1 MLRLSTCLAA
11 VLGALLLSV
20 GAFQP
25 SSAQAPAAATFVMTG
40 ARVID
45 GTGRAPFEN
54 ATLLVQD
61 GRVGAVGGPGAVAI
75 PAGATRIDVSGK
87 TIVPGFI
94 NAHGHL
100 SNGDETLPPRVRIL
114 QQLGLFARYGVTT
127 VYTMGGYGDRA
138 REIVQVRD
146 ERHPS
151 AADGARVYVSATV
164 VSNSV
169 EEARQSVDSAVAM
182 KVDFIKT
189 RMNRNQMNDMATA
202 YKRAK
207 DMEPEV
213 YRAVIEQAHK
223 HGLRVL
229 AHVYM
234 LDDAKGLVGA
244 GLDVVGHAVRDQ
256 DVDEAFISDLKRR
269 NVGYIATMARDLAE
283 FEYETTP
290 AYFADPF
297 FLRGLPF
304 IRKDM
309 DELMNPAAQE
319 KVRTGRLAVVIK
331 KALQQNMRNLKLLSE
346 AGVAIAMGTDSG
358 TGVGQWAGYSE
369 HVELELMTR
378 AGLTP
383 MQALVSATGGA
394 ARVTKLDQHLG
405 TLQPGKW
412 ADFIVLAANPL
423 TDIRHTRKI
432 DSVWIGGRRLQPT
445 GTSRAAASGR

>member
-1 MLRLSTCLAA
+1 MIRSSTRLAA
-11 VLGALLLSV
+11 VAGTLLILQAF
-20 GAFQP
+20 AFQP
-25 SSAQAPAAATFVMTG
+25 SFAQTPPVTTVVLTG

-45 GTGRAPFEN
+45 GTGRAPLEN
-54 ATLLVQD
+54 ATLLIRN
-61 GRVGAVGGPGAVAI
+61 GRVEAIGAPAGVAI

-100 SNGDETLPPRVRIL
+100 SNGDQKLPPQVRIL
-114 QQLGLFARYGVTT
+114 QQLRLFAQYGVTT
-127 VYTMGGYGDRA
+127 VYAMGGYGDGA
-138 REIVQVRD
+138 AEIVKVRD
-146 ERHPS
+146 AWEPGR
-151 AADGARVYVSATV
+151 ADGARAYVSATV

-169 EEARQSVDSAVAM
+169 EEARQSVDKAVAM

-202 YKRAK
+202 YKRVK

-213 YRAVIEQAHK
+213 YRAVIEQSHK

-234 LDDAKGLVGA
+234 LEDAKGLVGA
-244 GLDVVGHAVRDQ
+244 GLDMIGHAVRDA
-256 DVDEAFISDLKRR
+256 DLDPAFIAELKRR

-290 AYFADPF
+290 AYFTDPF
-297 FLRGLPF
+297 FLRGLPL

-309 DELMNPAAQE
+309 EELKNPAAQE
-319 KVRTGRLAVVIK
+319 KVRTGKLAPVIK
-331 KALQQNMRNLKLLSE
+331 KALQQNMRNLKLLSD
-346 AGVAIAMGTDSG
+346 AGAAIAMGTDSG
-358 TGVGQWAGYSE
+358 TGVGQWVGYSE

-412 ADFIVLAANPL
+412 ADFIVLGANPL
-423 TDIRHTRKI
+423 TDIRNTRKI
-432 DSVWIGGRRLQPT
+432 DSVWIAGRRVVGPT
-445 GTSRAAASGR
+445 GTN